1 MAILV
6 ILAKM
11 ANLDGVN
18 GEKSPE
24 GWQFKLDAKEVPWR
38 VTILAIMAKMAKLAI
53 FAKMAELAK
62 IANLEHSPLR
72 EWRF

>member
-1 MAILV
+1 MAKNRQR
-6 ILAKM
+6 AGNSNWMPK
-11 ANLDGVN
+11 
-18 GEKSPE
+18 
-24 GWQFKLDAKEVPWR
+24 DAPWR

-62 IANLEHSPLR
+62 IANLEHSPLG